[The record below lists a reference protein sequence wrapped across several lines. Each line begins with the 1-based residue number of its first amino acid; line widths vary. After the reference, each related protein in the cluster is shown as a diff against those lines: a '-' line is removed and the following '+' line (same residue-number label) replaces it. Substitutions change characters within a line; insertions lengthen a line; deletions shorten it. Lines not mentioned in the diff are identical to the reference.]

1 MINAIII
8 EDEKPA
14 MELLVKALSE
24 SENSIHI
31 DAVLSSVKE
40 GKEYMANDPAADII
54 FSDVQL
60 TDGYSFEIFKNSNLR
75 IPVVF
80 ITGFNEFMMNA
91 FASNGID
98 YLLKPVCKEDIQK
111 SLYKYFKLKN
121 HFSEHDD
128 RLANLVHH
136 FQTRKKNRM
145 VVRRGLEHIALKM
158 EDIVLIYTENKLVYL
173 LDNNGKKY
181 IGDKN
186 LSELEIE
193 LDDTVFFRTNRQ
205 YIVNINYIKGFKPY
219 EKVKLLVDVNLPDLN
234 HKIII
239 SQEHAP
245 EFRKWIY
252 EA

>member
-1 MINAIII
+1 
-8 EDEKPA
+8 
-14 MELLVKALSE
+14 
-24 SENSIHI
+24 
-31 DAVLSSVKE
+31 
-40 GKEYMANDPAADII
+40 
-54 FSDVQL
+54 
-60 TDGYSFEIFKNSNLR
+60 
-75 IPVVF
+75 
-80 ITGFNEFMMNA
+80 
-91 FASNGID
+91 
-98 YLLKPVCKEDIQK
+98 
-111 SLYKYFKLKN
+111 
-121 HFSEHDD
+121 
-128 RLANLVHH
+128 
-136 FQTRKKNRM
+136 M

-186 LSELEIE
+186 LSELELE